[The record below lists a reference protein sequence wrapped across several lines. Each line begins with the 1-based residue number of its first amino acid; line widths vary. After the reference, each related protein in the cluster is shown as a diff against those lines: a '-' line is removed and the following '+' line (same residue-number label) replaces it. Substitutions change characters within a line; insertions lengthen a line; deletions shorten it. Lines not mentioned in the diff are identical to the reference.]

1 MFKKL
6 VIAISNNKKLFT
18 GLLVSS
24 FFISVTAA
32 SADEQLINGAS
43 AVSAVVEAKAMPTIN
58 NWHARNGM
66 RIQRNWGVDVVG
78 VRPVSSGFMLAFR
91 YKIVDEEKAKLLND
105 KRSKAYIIDEATGN
119 VLGVPI
125 MEKLGEMR
133 QKAAPELGRT
143 YFIMFGN
150 PGKLVK
156 SGSRVSVVVG
166 DFRLDNLVVD

>member
-1 MFKKL
+1 ML
-6 VIAISNNKKLFT
+6 LT
-18 GLLVSS
+18 GVLVSS
-24 FFISVTAA
+24 IFISVAFAEVAEVQSKSESSVAKTKSTPRA
-32 SADEQLINGAS
+32 S
-43 AVSAVVEAKAMPTIN
+43 
-58 NWHARNGM
+58 NWHVRNSV

-78 VRPVSSGFMLAFR
+78 VRPVSTGFMLAFR
-91 YKIVDEEKAKLLND
+91 YRIVDEEKAQLLND

-133 QKAAPELGRT
+133 QKVTPELGRT

-150 PGKLVK
+150 PSKLVK

-166 DFRLDNLVVD
+166 EFRVDGLVVD

>member
-1 MFKKL
+1 MFEKLALGNYKKL
-6 VIAISNNKKLFT
+6 LT

-24 FFISVTAA
+24 FFISFPSVNA
-32 SADEQLINGAS
+32 SEQSVNV
-43 AVSAVVEAKAMPTIN
+43 VSAVPAVVGVKATSSVN
-58 NWHARNGM
+58 NWHARNSL

-78 VRPVSSGFMLAFR
+78 VRPVSTGFMLAFR
-91 YKIVDEEKAKLLND
+91 YKIVDEEKARLLND
-105 KRSKAYIIDEATGN
+105 KRSKAYIIDEETGN

-133 QKAAPELGRT
+133 QKATPELGRT

-166 DFRLDNLVVD
+166 EFRVDELVVD

>member
-1 MFKKL
+1 MLGQLALGNYKKL
-6 VIAISNNKKLFT
+6 LT

-24 FFISVTAA
+24 FF
-32 SADEQLINGAS
+32 
-43 AVSAVVEAKAMPTIN
+43 VSAVFAETIERVANQESLISGGGVISHTN

-78 VRPVSSGFMLAFR
+78 VRPASSGFMLAFR
-91 YKIVDEEKAKLLND
+91 YKIVDEEKAQPLND

-133 QKAAPELGRT
+133 QKVAPELGRT

-166 DFRLDNLVVD
+166 DFRADGLVVD